1 MSRFLLVFDLDG
13 TLVDSAPDL
22 RAALN
27 QMLRERGRPALS
39 LPQVT
44 HMVGDGAPAM
54 VARALAASGAD
65 PADAARALPRFLE
78 LYEANAV
85 RLTRPYP
92 KVPETL
98 ATLRRQGYRTAI
110 CTNKSQR
117 ATIAVVEGLG
127 LAELFDGIAGGDRF
141 PVKKPDPGH
150 LLGLI
155 AAHCGRAEASA
166 MIGDNENDAAA
177 ARAVGVPLVLMRYG
191 YARVDPESLAADA
204 LLDHFAELPQALA
217 RLELTP

>member
-1 MSRFLLVFDLDG
+1 MSRFLLLFDLDG

-27 QMLRERGRPALS
+27 QMLRERGQPALS
-39 LPQVT
+39 LPQVKRI
-44 HMVGDGAPAM
+44 VGDGVPAL
-54 VARALAASGAD
+54 VARALAGGGAD
-65 PADAARALPRFLE
+65 PADAAAALPRFLE
-78 LYEANAV
+78 IYEANAV

-98 ATLRRQGYRTAI
+98 LALRRQVYRTAI
-110 CTNKSQR
+110 CTNTPQR
-117 ATIAVVEGLG
+117 ARIGVVEGLG
-127 LAELFDGIAGGDRF
+127 LVELFDGIAGGDRF

-155 AAHCGRAEASA
+155 GELGSLAEASA

-177 ARAVGVPLVLMRYG
+177 AHAAGVPLVLMRYG
-191 YARVDPESLAADA
+191 YSRSDPESPAPRP
-204 LLDHFAELPQALA
+204 LLDRF
-217 RLELTP
+217 